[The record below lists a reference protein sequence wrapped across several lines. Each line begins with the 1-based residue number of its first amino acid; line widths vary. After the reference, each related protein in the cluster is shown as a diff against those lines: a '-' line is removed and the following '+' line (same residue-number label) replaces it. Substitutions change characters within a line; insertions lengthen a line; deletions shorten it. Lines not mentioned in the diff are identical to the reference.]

1 LPRILKHPVMDQPR
15 IVRELQLLMLLAN
28 NRYMNKKEICERFGF
43 CERTFF
49 RYIDTFREAGFA
61 VKKNAYDAYRID
73 TAANKMSRHLSELL
87 HFSEEEELILRAAID
102 SIESDTKSKELLKK
116 KLYAVYD
123 YKVITDMGVSKR
135 TQRTIH
141 ELTTAIEG
149 RRQAVLVGYRSA
161 HSNTT
166 TDRLVEPY
174 AFTSGHD
181 QVWCYEPES
190 KMVKTFKVAR
200 IGRVEVL
207 EAGWRYEDK
216 HETGFVDIFRLHGT
230 QRFPVRLRLS
240 TRAASLLTEEYPLSE
255 PFLKAEEGGR
265 YLLETEVCRLEGVTR
280 FILGL
285 YDDVEILG
293 GEDLR
298 SHVRYR
304 VQMMKG

>member
-1 LPRILKHPVMDQPR
+1 
-15 IVRELQLLMLLAN
+15 
-28 NRYMNKKEICERFGF
+28 
-43 CERTFF
+43 
-49 RYIDTFREAGFA
+49 
-61 VKKNAYDAYRID
+61 
-73 TAANKMSRHLSELL
+73 
-87 HFSEEEELILRAAID
+87 
-102 SIESDTKSKELLKK
+102 
-116 KLYAVYD
+116 
-123 YKVITDMGVSKR
+123 
-135 TQRTIH
+135 
-141 ELTTAIEG
+141 
-149 RRQAVLVGYRSA
+149 
-161 HSNTT
+161 
-166 TDRLVEPY
+166 VEPY

-200 IGRVEVL
+200 IQRVEVL
-207 EAGWRYEDK
+207 ETGWRDEDL
-216 HETGFVDIFRLHGT
+216 HETGYVDIFRLHGT
-230 QRFPVRLRLS
+230 QRYPVRLRLS

-304 VQMMKG
+304 VQMMK